1 MCLIFTI
8 VAAMAFSTA
17 FFATRKS
24 RPDMKS
30 VATAALMFWAAALMW
45 SVDGIASVLGGEGF
59 FDLSREDAIL
69 GAIIVASGLLVFG
82 LLTLLERRKAAQAG

>member
-8 VAAMAFSTA
+8 VAAVAFSVA
-17 FFATRKS
+17 FFATRKTYAGG
-24 RPDMKS
+24 KS

-59 FDLSREDAIL
+59 FDLSREDAVL
-69 GAIIVASGLLVFG
+69 GTIIVASGLLAFG
-82 LLTLLERRKAAQAG
+82 LLRLLERRKPQGA

>member
-8 VAAMAFSTA
+8 VAAVAFSVA

-24 RPDMKS
+24 RPGMKS

-45 SVDGIASVLGGEGF
+45 SVDGIASVLDGEGF
-59 FDLSREDAIL
+59 FDLSREDAVL
-69 GAIIVASGLLVFG
+69 GAIIVASGMLAFG
-82 LLTLLERRKAAQAG
+82 LLRILERRKTAWAG